1 MVINHDSYI
10 ELPDVVAIL
19 IKDRKSRR
27 LKKVPTS
34 RMTGLSGLQAEQNW
48 EQKSW
53 NACIGLYYN
62 FLRA

>member
-10 ELPDVVAIL
+10 ELPDVVPIL

-48 EQKSW
+48 EQQSW